1 MRVTHHGLVEQVIAN
16 MENRMERIAR
26 SQEQVA
32 TGRRINRPSDDPAAA
47 GELLKLESRYM
58 RLDQYSRNI
67 RNGLSHLKMTETGL
81 GRIKDMI
88 IRARSLAV
96 KGANGALDKL
106 DRQAIAGQI
115 EQILQELLS
124 TANQKFG
131 NRYLFGGTEIRNPP
145 YQAVDGSNERL
156 ADIIPNFAESLTVI
170 ELLADEG
177 ERVKISFAASDVFDL
192 GDDETLFTILFDLRD
207 ALDDNSETITAEAI
221 TKLDDALEQISSV
234 SAMLGARVNSIEAML
249 GRLTDQKINLNDRI
263 NDIGAVDIV
272 DAITRLNENQISYEL
287 ALRMSAK
294 VIQPSL
300 VNFVYL

>member
-1 MRVTHHGLVEQVIAN
+1 LRVTHHGLVEQVIAN
-16 MENRMERIAR
+16 VERRMELIAR
-26 SQEQVA
+26 SQEQIA
-32 TGRRINRPSDDPAAA
+32 TGRRINRPSNDPAAA
-47 GELLKLESRYM
+47 GELLKLDSRYM

-67 RNGLSHLKMTETGL
+67 RNGLSHLKMTESGL
-81 GRIKDMI
+81 GRIKDII

-96 KGANGALDKL
+96 KGANGALDKQ

-131 NRYLFGGTEIRNPP
+131 NRYLFGGTETRNPP
-145 YQAVDGSNERL
+145 YQAVDGSNEKL
-156 ADIIPNFAESLTVI
+156 ADIIPNFAEPLTVI

-177 ERVKISFAASDVFDL
+177 ERVKMSFAASDVFDL
-192 GDDETLFTILFDLRD
+192 GDGETLFTILFELRD
-207 ALDDNSETITAEAI
+207 ALNNNSETVTGAAI
-221 TKLDDALEQISSV
+221 TKLDDALEKLSAV
-234 SAMLGARVNSIEAML
+234 SALLGARVNSIESML
-249 GRLTDQKINLNDRI
+249 GRITDQQINLNDRI
-263 NDIGAVDIV
+263 NDLGAVDIV
-272 DAITRLNENQISYEL
+272 EAITRLSENQVSYEM

>member
-16 MENRMERIAR
+16 VERRMELIAR
-26 SQEQVA
+26 SQEQIA
-32 TGRRINRPSDDPAAA
+32 TGRRINRPSNDPAAA
-47 GELLKLESRYM
+47 GELLKLDSRYM

-67 RNGLSHLKMTETGL
+67 RNGLSHLKMTESGL
-81 GRIKDMI
+81 GRIKDII

-96 KGANGALDKL
+96 KGANGALDKQ

-131 NRYLFGGTEIRNPP
+131 NRYLFGGTETRNPP
-145 YQAVDGSNERL
+145 YQAVDGSNEKL
-156 ADIIPNFAESLTVI
+156 ADIIPNFAEPLTVI

-177 ERVKISFAASDVFDL
+177 ERVKMSFAASDVFDL
-192 GDDETLFTILFDLRD
+192 GDGETLFTILFELRD
-207 ALDDNSETITAEAI
+207 ALNNNSETVTGAAI
-221 TKLDDALEQISSV
+221 TKLDDALEKLSAV
-234 SAMLGARVNSIEAML
+234 SALLGARVNSIESML
-249 GRLTDQKINLNDRI
+249 GRITDQQINLNDRI
-263 NDIGAVDIV
+263 NDLGAVDIV
-272 DAITRLNENQISYEL
+272 EAITRLSENQVSYEM

>member
-16 MENRMERIAR
+16 VEKRMEMIAR
-26 SQEQVA
+26 SQEQIA

-58 RLDQYSRNI
+58 RLNQYSRNI

-81 GRIKDMI
+81 GRIKDII

-131 NRYLFGGTEIRNPP
+131 NRYLFGGTETRNPP

-177 ERVKISFAASDVFDL
+177 ERVKISFAASDVFDM
-192 GDDETLFTILFDLRD
+192 GDGETLFKILFDLRD
-207 ALDDNSETITAEAI
+207 ALDDNSETVIGAAI
-221 TKLDDALEQISSV
+221 TKLDDALENINSV
-234 SAMLGARVNSIEAML
+234 SAMLGARVNSIESML
-249 GRLTDQKINLNDRI
+249 GRITDQQINLNDRI
-263 NDIGAVDIV
+263 NDLGAVDIV
-272 DAITRLNENQISYEL
+272 EAVTRLSENQVSYEM

>member
-16 MENRMERIAR
+16 VENRIERIAR

-58 RLDQYSRNI
+58 RLDQFSRNI
-67 RNGLSHLKMTETGL
+67 KNGLSHLKMTETGL
-81 GRIKDMI
+81 GRIKDII

-115 EQILQELLS
+115 DQILQELLS

-131 NRYLFGGTEIRNPP
+131 NRYLFGGTETRNPP
-145 YQAVDGSNERL
+145 YQAVENSDERL
-156 ADIIPNFAESLTVI
+156 HSIIPNFYEPLTVI

-177 ERVKISFAASDVFDL
+177 ERMKISFTASDVFDL
-192 GDDETLFTILFDLRD
+192 GDGETLFTILFELRQ
-207 ALDDNSETITAEAI
+207 ALEDSDPAMVGIALP
-221 TKLDDALEQISSV
+221 KLDDALEKINSV
-234 SAMLGARVNSIEAML
+234 SAMLGARVNSIDAML
-249 GRLTDQKINLNDRI
+249 GRLIDQKINLNDRI
-263 NDIGAVDIV
+263 NDLGAIDIIE
-272 DAITRLNENQISYEL
+272 AITRLIENQVSYEM

>member
-16 MENRMERIAR
+16 VERRMAKIAR
-26 SQEQVA
+26 SQEQIA

-81 GRIKDMI
+81 GRIKDII

-96 KGANGALDKL
+96 KGANGALDKQ
-106 DRQAIAGQI
+106 DRKAIAGQI

-131 NRYLFGGTEIRNPP
+131 NRYLFGGTETRKPP

-156 ADIIPNFAESLTVI
+156 SGIIPNFAEPLTVI
-170 ELLADEG
+170 ELLAEEG

-192 GDDETLFTILFDLRD
+192 GDGETLFTILFELRD
-207 ALDDNSETITAEAI
+207 ALDDNSETFTGAAI
-221 TKLDDALEQISSV
+221 TKLDDALEKLNAV
-234 SAMLGARVNSIEAML
+234 SAMLGARVNSIESML
-249 GRLTDQKINLNDRI
+249 GRITDQQINLNDRI
-263 NDIGAVDIV
+263 NDLGAVDIV
-272 DAITRLNENQISYEL
+272 EAITRLSENQVSYEM

>member
-1 MRVTHHGLVEQVIAN
+1 LRVTHHGLVEQVIAN
-16 MENRMERIAR
+16 VERRMELIAR
-26 SQEQVA
+26 SQEQIA
-32 TGRRINRPSDDPAAA
+32 TGRRINRPSNDPAAA

-67 RNGLSHLKMTETGL
+67 RNGLSHLKMTESGL
-81 GRIKDMI
+81 GRIKDII

-96 KGANGALDKL
+96 KGANGALDKQ

-131 NRYLFGGTEIRNPP
+131 NRYLFGGTETRNPP
-145 YQAVDGSNERL
+145 YQAVDGSNEKL
-156 ADIIPNFAESLTVI
+156 ADIIPNFAEPLTVI

-177 ERVKISFAASDVFDL
+177 ERVKMSFAASDVFDL
-192 GDDETLFTILFDLRD
+192 GDGETLFTILFELRD
-207 ALDDNSETITAEAI
+207 ALNNNSETVTGAAI
-221 TKLDDALEQISSV
+221 TKLDDALEKLSAV
-234 SAMLGARVNSIEAML
+234 SALLGARVNSIESML
-249 GRLTDQKINLNDRI
+249 GRITDQQINLNDRI
-263 NDIGAVDIV
+263 NDLGAVDIV
-272 DAITRLNENQISYEL
+272 EAITRLSENQVSYEM